1 MNDLWGYR
9 RLESS
14 EVDRV
19 RAPRGSGK
27 SVSTCMRVSAAVV
40 AMAVIAGCSS
50 SSATP
55 TTTTTVAAT
64 TTVAPSTTTTTSTIA
79 TTTTTVAP
87 TTTSATTTIAPKTAR
102 GLAGKVSDFA
112 GSGKADGSGI
122 PGPAATAS
130 IGPNVQFAVA
140 PSGDLYVTTGG
151 LQVLKISG
159 GQVTV
164 FAQLDPPGGPGEG
177 VAVAPDGSVVVATSN
192 TVVKFTSAGQGTV
205 VLQSSAAGLST
216 SLGPIAID
224 AAGNIYVADGSRR
237 ITRVAVDGTTSV
249 FAGTGTQAPAD
260 SAAGDGGPATAS
272 PLGAPTQ
279 LVVDSVG
286 NLLIADASAHR
297 VRRVAPDGTITT
309 IAGGGTTVV
318 GASEKYAPDGTL
330 PTDLQLAGVTG
341 LAVDGQGRI
350 YVADGQSHAIFRFG
364 ASGGIELVIADQQGG
379 AETAGLAASQTRA
392 TNVGPLAV
400 DAQGNLLYVQSSAL
414 REVAGAGS

>member
-1 MNDLWGYR
+1 MIDLGR
-9 RLESS
+9 KHSS
-14 EVDRV
+14 F
-19 RAPRGSGK
+19 K
-27 SVSTCMRVSAAVV
+27 SVGARMRVSAAVV
-40 AMAVIAGCSS
+40 AMVVIAGCSS

-55 TTTTTVAAT
+55 TTTVAATTT
-64 TTVAPSTTTTTSTIA
+64 TTVAPSTTTTVATTSTIA
-79 TTTTTVAP
+79 TTTTVVP
-87 TTTSATTTIAPKTAR
+87 TTTSAPTTVAPKTAR
-102 GLAGKVSDFA
+102 GLAGTVSDFA
-112 GSGKADGSGI
+112 GSGKTDGSGV

-164 FAQLDPPGGPGEG
+164 FAQLDPPGGPGGG
-177 VAVAPDGSVVVATSN
+177 VAVAADGSVFVATSN
-192 TVVKFTSAGQGTV
+192 TVVKFTANGQGTV
-205 VLQSSAAGLST
+205 ALQASAAGLST
-216 SLGPIAID
+216 SLGPIAVD

-237 ITRVAVDGTTSV
+237 ITRIATDGTASV

-260 SAAGDGGPATAS
+260 SAVGDGGPATAS

-279 LVVDSVG
+279 LAVDSG
-286 NLLIADASAHR
+286 GGLLIADASAHR

-330 PTDLQLAGVTG
+330 STDLQLAGVTG
-341 LAVDGQGRI
+341 LAVDGKGRI

-364 ASGGIELVIADQQGG
+364 ASGGIELVIADQQG
-379 AETAGLAASQTRA
+379 ATETAGSAANQTRA
-392 TNVGPLAV
+392 TNVGPLAI
-400 DAQGNLLYVQSSAL
+400 DAQGNLLYVQSSVL
-414 REVAGAGS
+414 REIVGAGA

>member
-1 MNDLWGYR
+1 MIDLGR
-9 RLESS
+9 KHSS
-14 EVDRV
+14 F
-19 RAPRGSGK
+19 K
-27 SVSTCMRVSAAVV
+27 SVGARMRVSAAVV
-40 AMAVIAGCSS
+40 AVVVIAGCSS

-55 TTTTTVAAT
+55 TTTVAPTTT
-64 TTVAPSTTTTTSTIA
+64 TTVAPTTTTTVATTSTIA

-87 TTTSATTTIAPKTAR
+87 TTTSATTTVAPKTAR
-102 GLAGKVSDFA
+102 GLAGTVSDFA
-112 GSGKADGSGI
+112 GSGKTDGSGV

-164 FAQLDPPGGPGEG
+164 FAQLDPPGGPGGG
-177 VAVAPDGSVVVATSN
+177 VAVAADGSVFVATSN
-192 TVVKFTSAGQGTV
+192 TVVKFTANGQGTV
-205 VLQSSAAGLST
+205 ALQASAAGLST
-216 SLGPIAID
+216 SLGPIAVD

-237 ITRVAVDGTTSV
+237 ITRIATDGTASV

-260 SAAGDGGPATAS
+260 SAVGDGGPATAS

-279 LVVDSVG
+279 LAVDSG
-286 NLLIADASAHR
+286 GGLLIADASAHR

-330 PTDLQLAGVTG
+330 STDLQLAGVTG
-341 LAVDGQGRI
+341 LAVDGKGRI

-364 ASGGIELVIADQQGG
+364 ASGGIELVIADQQG
-379 AETAGLAASQTRA
+379 ATETAGSAANQTRA
-392 TNVGPLAV
+392 TNVGPLAI
-400 DAQGNLLYVQSSAL
+400 DAQGNLLYVQSSVL
-414 REVAGAGS
+414 REIVGAGA